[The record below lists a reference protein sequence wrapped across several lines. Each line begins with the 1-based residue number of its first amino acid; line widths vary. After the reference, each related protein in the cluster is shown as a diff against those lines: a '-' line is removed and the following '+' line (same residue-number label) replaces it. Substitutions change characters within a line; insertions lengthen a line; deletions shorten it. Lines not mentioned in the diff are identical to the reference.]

1 MSLTAFA
8 MDFTDNHHLL
18 FLFSSHCPHCHNQAP
33 ILKAFAKER
42 HFSVESYSLDNQGL
56 PDFPDAQIPPDDL
69 LMTAFSGQSIQTPA
83 IFLVNSE
90 TLALY
95 PVAIG
100 EVGFEELYERVQD
113 LSSKVIRF
121 ENGGAS

>member
-1 MSLTAFA
+1 M
-8 MDFTDNHHLL
+8 L

-56 PDFPDAQIPPDDL
+56 PDFPDAQAPADDL
-69 LMTAFSGQSIQTPA
+69 LMSAFSGQSIQTPA
-83 IFLVNSE
+83 IFILNTE

-95 PVAIG
+95 PLAIG
-100 EVGFEELYERVQD
+100 EVGFEELEQRIQD
-113 LSSKVIRF
+113 LSSKIITF
-121 ENGGAS
+121 ENGGVS